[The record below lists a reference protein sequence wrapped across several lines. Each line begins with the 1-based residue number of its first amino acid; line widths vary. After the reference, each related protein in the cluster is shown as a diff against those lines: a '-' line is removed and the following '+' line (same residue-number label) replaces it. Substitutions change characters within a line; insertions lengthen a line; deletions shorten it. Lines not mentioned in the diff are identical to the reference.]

1 MDTSAFVNNSL
12 SNMIFRSVENW
23 KVKDEKSYILGID
36 EAGRGPVLGL
46 FTSESFLSMRMFRR

>member
-12 SNMIFRSVENW
+12 SNMIFRSMENW

-46 FTSESFLSMRMFRR
+46 FTIE